1 MIAKRMMFK
10 EWRCRLFGCKDDLTH
25 GRPCLF
31 QMYITAENQGQA
43 KREAESYFN
52 HPLPPQVIEVV
63 HYRTVI
69 FSKQSGVEGVEPGL
83 DES

>member
-10 EWRCRLFGCKDDLTH
+10 EWRCRLFGCREDLTR
-25 GRPCLF
+25 GNPCLF
-31 QMYITAENQGQA
+31 QFYVTAENHGQA
-43 KREAESYFN
+43 MREAKLYFAY
-52 HPLPPQVIEVV
+52 PKKPYVIEVV